1 MLRHWDDTFSN
12 VVSGRPGTSVPIF
25 VSMDHAS
32 YADRLMNPL
41 SMATDIHVF
50 AKHTDGTVVRAFK
63 SLGWVLA
70 WLSIKNKHEL
80 GFRAED
86 RTNSVVFNKYTGGN
100 HFEPTWLD
108 GDNDND
114 DDNEAAA
121 HSSDNIMDTST

>member
-1 MLRHWDDTFSN
+1 MFARH
-12 VVSGRPGTSVPIF
+12 
-25 VSMDHAS
+25 A
-32 YADRLMNPL
+32 
-41 SMATDIHVF
+41 
-50 AKHTDGTVVRAFK
+50 DGTVVRAFT

-86 RTNSVVFNKYTGGN
+86 RTNFVVFNKYTGGN

>member
-1 MLRHWDDTFSN
+1 
-12 VVSGRPGTSVPIF
+12 
-25 VSMDHAS
+25 
-32 YADRLMNPL
+32 
-41 SMATDIHVF
+41 MATDIHVF
-50 AKHTDGTVVRAFK
+50 AKHTDGTVVWAFK

-86 RTNSVVFNKYTGGN
+86 RTNFVVFNKYTGGN

>member
-1 MLRHWDDTFSN
+1 
-12 VVSGRPGTSVPIF
+12 
-25 VSMDHAS
+25 
-32 YADRLMNPL
+32 MNPL

-50 AKHTDGTVVRAFK
+50 AKHTDGTVVWAFK

-70 WLSIKNKHEL
+70 WPSIKNKHEL

-86 RTNSVVFNKYTGGN
+86 RTNFVVFNKYTGGN
-100 HFEPTWLD
+100 HFELTWLD

-121 HSSDNIMDTST
+121 HSTATTLWTHQREKSCLRGER